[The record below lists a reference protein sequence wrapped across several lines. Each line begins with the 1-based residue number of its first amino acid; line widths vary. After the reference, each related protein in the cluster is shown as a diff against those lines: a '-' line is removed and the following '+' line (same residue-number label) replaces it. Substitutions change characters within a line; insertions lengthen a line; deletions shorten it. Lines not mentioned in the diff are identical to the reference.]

1 MTVQRTIAR
10 NTIFNSLGR
19 IFEGVLGLVLTWYI
33 VDLRLGPAAWGLWSL
48 VAVFTSYAAL
58 LDFGVAS
65 GFTKYIAEHH
75 ARGERQRLSA
85 VVSTGVFFYAA
96 LGVVLVPIGWFV
108 IDALMDSVIAP
119 YALDR
124 NPDAGEHL
132 ADLHFLLQGG
142 LVLFAVNNC
151 FAPLAAVPTGLQ
163 RMGLTNI
170 LGLVATLAKIVLTV
184 YFIESGHGVRGLLYT
199 NGLVLAGFGI
209 ASGALAFWLLPG
221 LRISPL
227 QVSRKAFDALFA
239 FGWRTQVAKLSNLI
253 NFQTDRIVVA
263 AVFSGGL
270 GLVGV
275 YALGEQ
281 MAGRMRQLPALLVSA
296 LTPAASD
303 LDARGEHERLQRL
316 YLLSTKYMAAA
327 AIPLAIYFCLMAEPI
342 MRAWLSGAPRLD
354 IAAWVMR
361 ILCVGYLVN
370 LLPGPGVSLALG
382 KGHAGETM
390 IAGLISMFANVVFTV
405 LLYGFIGFY
414 GIPIATSLGMAI
426 STWWFFGR
434 MRDLLGIGMGELIRR
449 AFFWP
454 TMACVPGGILA
465 GALAL
470 WAIDLPGHLL
480 NLGVVVVG
488 AAVFFPAYGLCLRIT
503 PFLDAFDIDFLE
515 HTLKLGRIPG
525 FQLLTRRYRDG

>member
-10 NTIFNSLGR
+10 NTIFNAAGR

-48 VAVFTSYAAL
+48 VAVFASYAAL

-75 ARGERQRLSA
+75 ARGERKHLSA
-85 VVSTGVFFYAA
+85 VISTGFFFYAA
-96 LGVVLVPIGWFV
+96 LGIVVVPLGWLL
-108 IDALMDSVIAP
+108 IDACMDSVIAP
-119 YALDR
+119 YALRR
-124 NPDAGEHL
+124 NPDAGQHL
-132 ADLHFLLQGG
+132 ADFQFLLKGG
-142 LVLFAVNNC
+142 LLLFALNNC
-151 FAPLAAVPTGLQ
+151 AAPLAAVPTGLQ
-163 RMGLTNI
+163 RMGLTN
-170 LGLVATLAKIVLTV
+170 LLSLVATLAKIVLTV
-184 YFIESGHGVRGLLYT
+184 YFIETGHGVRGLLYT
-199 NGLVLAGFGI
+199 NGIVLAGFGL
-209 ASGALAFWLLPG
+209 ASAVLAFWLLPG
-221 LRISPL
+221 LRIAPSFITR
-227 QVSRKAFDALFA
+227 SAFDALFG

-253 NFQTDRIVVA
+253 NFQTDRVVVA
-263 AVFSGGL
+263 AVLTGGI

-327 AIPLAIYFCLMAEPI
+327 AIPLALYFILMAEPI
-342 MRAWLSGAPRLD
+342 MRAWMSGAPRLD
-354 IAAWVMR
+354 TAAWVMR

-382 KGHAGETM
+382 KGRAGETM
-390 IAGLISMFANVVFTV
+390 MAGIISMLANMGLTV
-405 LLYGFIGFY
+405 LLYWGFGFY
-414 GIPIATSLGMAI
+414 GIPVATALGMMI
-426 STWWFFGR
+426 STVWFFGR
-434 MRDLLGIGMGELIRR
+434 MKGLLGVGTGELMQR

-454 TMACVPGGILA
+454 AVACMPGSLLSLGI
-465 GALAL
+465 AL
-470 WAIDLPGHLL
+470 WAVDLPGHLN
-480 NLGVVVVG
+480 NLAVVAVS
-488 AAVFFPAYGLCLRIT
+488 AAVFFPAYGLCLRGS

-525 FQLLTRRYRDG
+525 FRLMTRRYRNG